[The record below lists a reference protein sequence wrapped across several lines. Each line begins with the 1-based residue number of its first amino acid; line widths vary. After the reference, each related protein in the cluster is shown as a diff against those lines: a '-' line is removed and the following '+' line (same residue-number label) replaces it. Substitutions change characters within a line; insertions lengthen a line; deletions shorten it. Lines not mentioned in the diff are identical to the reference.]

1 MGGDGGEGEGGAAD
15 ATTAIGASAQL
26 CSTVWLICI
35 SSLHPAE
42 AATIT

>member
-15 ATTAIGASAQL
+15 ATTAIGASALL